1 MSRPAHPARPD
12 ARPLGP
18 QPCGPMRF
26 CARLEEFLAL
36 DPQRLEARLEAEA
49 EQLFEAESALD
60 ELPRARAGSAAERS
74 ALQQEH
80 RRRLRRIFVPYGAGV
95 HLTRGR
101 WARPGFLGFA
111 PEPVYSVLIATEA
124 APSALAACGLRV
136 TARSADV
143 VTALATRH
151 ALELLRASG
160 ISGRARLARG
170 WCPAL
175 SDVSVEAEIAAY
187 QTAGAPTSPPAFGEG
202 MLVGV
207 VDAWFDL
214 HHADFR
220 DSGKTRV
227 VAYWDQLLAPGSHGT
242 APSALAPAGVTLTGV
257 VFSRADIDD
266 ELSAADAN
274 PNDAYSIVP
283 CVPEVS
289 AGSVS
294 ELHRHGTYVLGAAA
308 GNASSAA
315 QPVPGSRCAGPAE
328 AADLV
333 LVRAL
338 TVSGSRCIC
347 DEGLILAGV
356 SFCFAQRAPGQP
368 CVVNLSL
375 GDVQGSHDG
384 WNLGEVFLDGLLQ
397 EPGCAITVSAGNLTA
412 AGPGSGSGTHAHR
425 GAGTASAPIE
435 FPLNISA
442 DLVHPEAVEIWYDG
456 QDAFKFELEYKQS
469 DGSTASQD
477 CPLSAPPL
485 AFSCGSVSSVLA
497 HDVDPLNG
505 DKFVRVQFACT
516 SASPLRPQTLVFR
529 LIPIA
534 VVNGEVHAWVDRN
547 NLGLRSWG
555 SFGDETALT
564 LTLPGTCRQAI
575 TVGAHAK
582 LADGQGLLAES
593 GRGTTRDGRIKP
605 DLCAPG
611 LNVLVPAPFHRGTPP
626 AAGTIQYSS
635 QGGTS
640 IAAPIVAGACALLF
654 QRNRLTAMCADLQQ
668 ILADLA
674 PMPAGVTAPDVG
686 WGWGRLQLG
695 TSAVEAKPDV
705 DVWLRDAVGDLGE
718 TPFTGEVFWESPDIE
733 LLDAAGAPTAHAVFV
748 PGARFSN
755 RVRVTVRNRGSSTA
769 RNIQVFLYWADPAT
783 SIPFPSEWRSSG
795 IFRGAPGFVEES
807 NCIVI
812 PELPAGRDSASLP
825 GGSPEFAWRA
835 PLPGSGLAG
844 DDHFCLLARVECAQD
859 PSLVGAGGF
868 VCVPASNNIALHNV
882 HVRSAL
888 ATALR
893 KHGNAPLWIESAFRI
908 RGDGQR
914 TDLRVWAEGLDGSV
928 ELRLP
933 VGLLPW
939 GDPKVLAASGGRRPK
954 TNWAQDPLRALSLT
968 LDPERAQ
975 DLTGIRGIERLVL
988 HGGMALLSIPPRGS
1002 AVLPGVRLAHGEL
1015 ARALLR
1021 ARAESMIHERARVRV
1036 GQISDGR
1043 RTGGVTLELR
1053 L

>member
-1 MSRPAHPARPD
+1 MSRPQNPARTD
-12 ARPLGP
+12 RRPLGP
-18 QPCGPMRF
+18 RSSGPMRF

-49 EQLFEAESALD
+49 ERLFEAESALD
-60 ELPRARAGSAAERS
+60 ELPRASAGSAAGRR
-74 ALQQEH
+74 ALEEELR
-80 RRRLRRIFVPYGAGV
+80 RRRLRLFVPHGAGV

-101 WARPGFLGFA
+101 WARPAFVAFA
-111 PEPVYSVLIATEA
+111 PELVYSVLIATEA

-143 VTALATRH
+143 ITALATRS
-151 ALELLRASG
+151 ALETLRASG
-160 ISGRARLARG
+160 IPGSARLSRG
-170 WCPAL
+170 WSPAL
-175 SDVSVEAEIAAY
+175 ADVSVEAGIAAY
-187 QTAGAPTSPPAFGEG
+187 QSAAGPGSPPPVLGQG
-202 MLVGV
+202 MLIGV

-214 HHADFR
+214 HHDDFR

-227 VAYWDQLLAPGSHGT
+227 AAYWDQLVAPGPRGSAPPLLAPLSG
-242 APSALAPAGVTLTGV
+242 PLPGV
-257 VFSRADIDD
+257 VFARADIDD
-266 ELSAADAN
+266 ELSAADAD

-283 CVPEVS
+283 CAPEPS

-294 ELHRHGTYVLGAAA
+294 ELQRHGTYVLGAAA
-308 GNASSAA
+308 GNATSLPRPAA
-315 QPVPGSRCAGPAE
+315 VGRCAGPAE
-328 AADLV
+328 AAELV

-356 SFCFAQRAPGQP
+356 SFCYAQRAPGQP

-397 EPGCAITVSAGNLTA
+397 EPGCALTVSAGNLTSS
-412 AGPGSGSGTHAHR
+412 GPGSGTHAHR
-425 GAGTASAPIE
+425 GAGTTGAAIE
-435 FPLNISA
+435 FPLKLDA
-442 DLVHPEAVEIWYDG
+442 DLVQPEAVEIWYDG
-456 QDAFKFELEYKQS
+456 QDAFQFELEYLEP
-469 DGSTASQD
+469 DGSTASVA
-477 CPLSAPPL
+477 CPLAAPPL
-485 AFSCGSVSSVLA
+485 AFVCGTVSSTLT
-497 HDVDPLNG
+497 HDVGPLNG
-505 DKFVRVQFACT
+505 DKFVRVQFDCT
-516 SASPLRPQTLVFR
+516 SATPLRAQTLLFR

-547 NLGLRSWG
+547 NLGLRAWSSWR
-555 SFGDETALT
+555 DETALT

-593 GRGTTRDGRIKP
+593 GRGPTRDGRIKP

-611 LNVLVPAPFHRGTPP
+611 LNVLVPAPFHRGAPP
-626 AAGTIQYSS
+626 APGTIQYSS
-635 QGGTS
+635 QKGTS

-654 QRNRLTAMCADLQQ
+654 QRGRQSALCADLQQ
-668 ILADLA
+668 ILTDLA
-674 PMPAGVTAPDVG
+674 LMPAGVTAPDAG

-695 TSAVEAKPDV
+695 PGAVAAKPEV
-705 DVWLRDAVGDLGE
+705 DVWLRDDIGDSGDE
-718 TPFTGEVFWESPDIE
+718 PFTGAVFWESPDIE
-733 LLDAAGAPTAHAVFV
+733 LLDASGAPAAHARFV

-755 RVRVTVRNRGSSTA
+755 RVRVTVRNRGTSTA
-769 RNIQVFLYWADPAT
+769 RNLQVYLYWADPAT

-795 IFRGAPGFVEES
+795 IFQGAPGFVEES

-812 PELPAGRDSASLP
+812 PELLPLGDSASLP

-835 PLPGSGLAG
+835 PMPGTGLAG

-868 VCVPASNNIALHNV
+868 ARVPACNNLALHNV
-882 HVRSAL
+882 HVRNGL
-888 ATALR
+888 ASALR
-893 KHGNAPLWIESAFRI
+893 KHGNGPLWIESSFRI
-908 RGDGQR
+908 RGDGER
-914 TDLRVWAEGLDGSV
+914 IDLRVWAEGLDSSV

-933 VGLLPW
+933 VDLLPW
-939 GDPKVLAASGGRRPK
+939 GDPKVLALSGGRRPK
-954 TNWAQDPLRALSLT
+954 ASWAQDPLRALSVA
-968 LDPERAQ
+968 LDPEPAQ

-988 HGGMALLSIPPRGS
+988 HGGVALLVIPPRGS
-1002 AVLPGVRLAHGEL
+1002 AVLPGLRLARGAV

-1021 ARAESMIHERARVRV
+1021 VRAESMIHEQARVRV